1 MHILITMHSCLQ
13 LIMFGGWAND
23 WLDDLYLLDV
33 SGIVGPPYAIQ
44 GLVPNEGP
52 MTGKTDISIYGLQ
65 FYKAKIVVKFTDGRN
80 EEISEKAEYISP
92 TEIRCQSP
100 DWSKYSAGEVD
111 VRVSIGGEGLT
122 VNRIKW
128 NYYVNTKPQKCV
140 AYGPGLFEKGCVWGF
155 PAIFK
160 IQAKDTGGRNRTSG
174 GEKNNWR
181 VKATAGR
188 VHLPVKIIDNK
199 DGTYDCSY
207 IPRTAEPVD
216 ITVAYHDPVQESE
229 IFIRGS
235 PWRATFENPWSRCKM
250 QGNPPKIVAGMSV
263 ATLMKRLVFFN
274 GSVSGDTKRVHVLD
288 ADQLKWESPDVE
300 GHAPQDRLNYSFTT
314 LDNEKMLVYGG
325 RKPPEADQE
334 GSPADFSDVHI
345 LLFEKG
351 SWKWAPQSDVAGDVP
366 VVRASHAA
374 CLIPV
379 GKKVV
384 VFGGV
389 GSDGSLRND
398 LQILTAQNIAKM
410 DWMSIPLNP
419 TKQVAS
425 SVAESTVQEQP
436 EPSVQQEVPKASSL
450 EDEEDAEKKENA
462 EEEDEI
468 EKPRPPMTAPGKR
481 KNTGIVVIEGKVY
494 LFGGVATHDNDEDW
508 YTSILSVGIIAME
521 KGGNQKTIEKGD
533 DITWSNLEVK
543 GDIPGPRSEFT
554 MTVLDGKILLHGGI
568 NEKGTVLDDMYSFD
582 VESGEWACLYASDG
596 STIPPNTLNAIVQK
610 RLFSVSGTRSSYDDV
625 RVLEFGKIS
634 DQNAFY
640 PKMAARV
647 ADELEQLHKFESESL
662 ANMSIDPNKG
672 DTEEKQRDLL
682 LKVNSCI
689 YDFKMKAPSID
700 LQLDVLKDAIGL
712 LSKNG
717 INMEK
722 LDSQMGEAVDKWAAV
737 KKQAP
742 IAKDLGKHVQERE
755 ALKIKKNIENFE
767 NRVKTYAFEFSKKPL
782 FEYAT
787 GVDAAYSNVV
797 KIREELLR
805 LDAEMADLANY
816 ARIFEFP
823 DLVDPARLVQERCHA
838 ELQMTLQL
846 WHMIDFINF
855 QLADW
860 KKTLWNDINCEV
872 Y

>member
-1 MHILITMHSCLQ
+1 
-13 LIMFGGWAND
+13 MFGGWAND
-23 WLDDLYLLDV
+23 WLDDLYMLDV
-33 SGIVGPPYAIQ
+33 SGIVGPPYAVQ
-44 GLVPNEGP
+44 KLVPNEGP
-52 MTGKTDISIYGLQ
+52 MTGKTEIIINGLQ

-100 DWSKYSAGEVD
+100 DWSKYSPGEVD

-122 VNRIKW
+122 VNKIKW
-128 NYYVNTKPQKCV
+128 NYYVNTKPQKCI

-155 PAIFK
+155 PAVFK
-160 IQAKDTGGRNRTSG
+160 IQAKDTAGRNRTSG
-174 GEKNNWR
+174 GEVDRWK
-181 VKATAGR
+181 
-188 VHLPVKIIDNK
+188 VKIHAGGTHIHAKIVDNK

-216 ITVAYHDPVQESE
+216 ISIAYDDPVQGSE
-229 IFIRGS
+229 VVIRGS
-235 PWRATFENPWSRCKM
+235 PWKATFENPWSKCKM
-250 QGNPPKIVAGMSV
+250 QGNPPKILPGVSV
-263 ATLMKRLVFFN
+263 TTLMKRLVFFN
-274 GSVSGDTKRVHVLD
+274 GTSGGGDVTKRVHVLD

-314 LDNEKMLVYGG
+314 LDNEKMLIYGG
-325 RKPPEADQE
+325 RKPPESEQQ
-334 GSPADFSDVHI
+334 PFQADFSDIHVLI
-345 LLFEKG
+345 FEKG

-366 VVRASHAA
+366 AVRASHAA

-389 GSDGSLRND
+389 SSEGALRND
-398 LQILTAQNIAKM
+398 VQILTAQNIAKM
-410 DWMSIPLNP
+410 DWMSIPLTP
-419 TKQVAS
+419 SKQVPAADIPAEAS
-425 SVAESTVQEQP
+425 AASAEP
-436 EPSVQQEVPKASSL
+436 EAAPKAVDQI
-450 EDEEDAEKKENA
+450 EKEEDGESKDETA
-462 EEEDEI
+462 EEEV
-468 EKPRPPMTAPGKR
+468 EKPRPHMTAPGKR

-494 LFGGVATHDNDEDW
+494 LFGGVATHDNNEDW
-508 YTSILSVGIIAME
+508 FTSILSVGIIAIE

-543 GDIPGPRSEFT
+543 GDIPGPRSDFT
-554 MTVLDGKILLHGGI
+554 MTVLDGKILLHGGV
-568 NEKGTVLDDMYSFD
+568 NEKGNNLDDMYTFD
-582 VESGEWACLYASDG
+582 IESGEWSCLYASDG
-596 STIPPNTLNAIVQK
+596 SMIPQNTLNAFVQK
-610 RLFSVSGTRSSYDDV
+610 RLFSISGSRSLYDDV

-634 DQNAFY
+634 EQNAFY

-647 ADELEQLHKFESESL
+647 AEELEQLHKFESESL

-672 DTEEKQRDLL
+672 ETEEKQRDLL

-689 YDFKMKAPSID
+689 YDFKMKAPSIE
-700 LQLDVLKDAIGL
+700 LQLDVLKDTIGL

-722 LDSQMGEAVDKWAAV
+722 MESQMTEAVDKWGSV

-742 IAKDLGKHVQERE
+742 VAKDLGKLVQERE

-782 FEYAT
+782 FDFAT
-787 GVDAAYSNVV
+787 GVDAAYTNVIKV
-797 KIREELLR
+797 REELLR
-805 LDAEMADLANY
+805 LDVEMADLASY

-823 DLVDPARLVQERCHA
+823 DLIDPAKAVQERCHS

-855 QLADW
+855 QLSDW

-872 Y
+872 I